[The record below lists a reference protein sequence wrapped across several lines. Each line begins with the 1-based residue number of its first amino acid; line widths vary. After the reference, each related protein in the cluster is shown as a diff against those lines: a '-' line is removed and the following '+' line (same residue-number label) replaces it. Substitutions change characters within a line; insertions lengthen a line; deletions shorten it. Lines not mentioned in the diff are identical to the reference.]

1 MLGIVAVKIVR
12 NYRFNVH
19 CLPKSDPASLNK
31 GHLGERL
38 FDETAVADRTFE
50 QERSKHNMQ
59 F

>member
-1 MLGIVAVKIVR
+1 MLGIVAAKIVR
-12 NYRFNVH
+12 NYRFNAH
-19 CLPKSDPASLNK
+19 SRPKSAPASLNK
-31 GHLGERL
+31 GHLGDRL